1 MAIKGKRKG
10 RGGRS
15 GPGSPRPQ
23 LVPPRKP
30 LLKRTGVRIALLLV
44 LAGAVTGGTLG
55 ALAAGGG
62 GTEDERP
69 AVARFG
75 VRVENALIAASLGQ
89 PVGTGFLV
97 LPELGE
103 SVARFQGGDLSLK
116 ELRDGAEDWRA
127 RATEGAEALQGIR
140 APNPVLGE
148 AATRMAQALR
158 LYSSL
163 ARSIRIAT
171 VLDEEDQAA
180 LLETVFEQFTV
191 VAGAFDGGWQ
201 QLQAERARVG
211 IEIVPA
217 APAPIPTP

>member
-1 MAIKGKRKG
+1 M
-10 RGGRS
+10 
-15 GPGSPRPQ
+15 
-23 LVPPRKP
+23 
-30 LLKRTGVRIALLLV
+30 RIALLLV

-62 GTEDERP
+62 SDDKRA

-103 SVARFQGGDLSLK
+103 SVAQFQGGDLGVK

-127 RATEGAEALQGIR
+127 RATEGADAIDAIR
-140 APNPVLGE
+140 APNPQLAE
-148 AATRMAQALR
+148 AAIRMSQALR

-163 ARSIRIAT
+163 ARSVRIAT
-171 VLDEEDQAA
+171 GLDEEEQAA
-180 LLETVFEQFTV
+180 LIETVFEQLTV
-191 VAGAFDGGWQ
+191 VAGQFDGGWQ
-201 QLQAERARVG
+201 QLQAERTRVG
-211 IEIVPA
+211 IELVPA
-217 APAPIPTP
+217 APAPFPSG